1 MMKKSYFGHQDQNQ
15 NQTATLCWQWKH
27 FTNLFVNIL
36 DDVHRLLDLKPKIS
50 YYSTGPASLS
60 KAPIIM
66 IWWMMISL
74 PAPEPRQS
82 DTPGAADPHHA
93 MLVSGELELVWSQ
106 HHGYINVFI
115 RTPVLCWTPTQAW
128 VGYVVSLIISQTSI
142 LYLYCP
148 ARSSD
153 TYSINCHYLQIQ

>member
-1 MMKKSYFGHQDQNQ
+1 
-15 NQTATLCWQWKH
+15 
-27 FTNLFVNIL
+27 
-36 DDVHRLLDLKPKIS
+36 
-50 YYSTGPASLS
+50 
-60 KAPIIM
+60 
-66 IWWMMISL
+66 MMISL

-153 TYSINCHYLQIQ
+153 TQPIAITYKYSNGEVEKSLHYTTFCLGFTIIYSESEIFFLLQKKIFIFKTNLVIFSSGKKG